1 MSDKN
6 IAVTRRRVL
15 GGIVTVGA
23 ASAAVG
29 AGTFAFFSDTE
40 SSSNNQV
47 TAGTLDLTGAANGAI
62 SISDAAPG
70 DALPNSGTYEITAT
84 YDASS
89 TIDPIEVDL
98 AVTNSEPSSEPS
110 EPSNSTDQSASAF
123 AQQLTVDT
131 ANLLKDGSVQ
141 ADLTSTQGVSTADDL
156 GGLSLD
162 DAFGDV
168 SPGTSVGLELAF
180 TFDTDTGNEFQA
192 DGLAMDVQFVG
203 QQPGED

>member
-1 MSDKN
+1 M
-6 IAVTRRRVL
+6 TRRRVL

-40 SSSNNQV
+40 TSSNNQV

-62 SISDAAPG
+62 SISNAAPG
-70 DALPNSGTYEITAT
+70 DTLPNTGTYEISAT
-84 YDASS
+84 YDADS
-89 TIDPIEVDL
+89 TIDPVEVDL
-98 AVTNSEPSSEPS
+98 SVTNSEPSSEPS

-123 AQQLTVDT
+123 AEQLTVDT
-131 ANLLKDGSVQ
+131 ANLRKDGSVHE
-141 ADLTSTQGVSTADDL
+141 DLTSTQSVSTADDL

-168 SPGTSVGLELAF
+168 SPGTTVGLELAF
-180 TFDTDTGNEFQA
+180 TFDSGAGNAFQA